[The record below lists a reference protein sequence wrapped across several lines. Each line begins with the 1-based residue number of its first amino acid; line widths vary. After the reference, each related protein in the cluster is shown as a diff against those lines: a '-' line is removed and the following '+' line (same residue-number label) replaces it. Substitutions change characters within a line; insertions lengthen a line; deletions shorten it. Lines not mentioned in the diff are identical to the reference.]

1 MGFGAPLF
9 LLPLLQPGARVG
21 VVGFAVPLFLLP
33 LLQPGVRVGVV
44 GFGAPLFL
52 PPLPQPGGEGWGEG
66 GQTSAQAAFYGSIR
80 DCAGRQIPATWQ
92 PSGVF
97 R

>member
-21 VVGFAVPLFLLP
+21 VM
-33 LLQPGVRVGVV
+33 
-44 GFGAPLFL
+44 GFGSPLFL
-52 PPLPQPGGEGWGEG
+52 PPHPNPLPQPGGEGWGEG
-66 GQTSAQAAFYGSIR
+66 VQTSAQAAFYGSIR

>member
-9 LLPLLQPGARVG
+9 LLPLLQPEARVGVRGFGAPLFLPPLPQPGARVG
-21 VVGFAVPLFLLP
+21 VVGFAVPLFL
-33 LLQPGVRVGVV
+33 
-44 GFGAPLFL
+44 
-52 PPLPQPGGEGWGEG
+52 PPLPQPGGEGWGGG